1 MLPCAR
7 VNFIHQKILF
17 LAELDEE
24 QAGWDL
30 PAPGKAKLLSPAC

>member
-7 VNFIHQKILF
+7 VNFIHQKIF